1 MFPYNSKILKKN
13 IKPIKI
19 KIDINNV
26 KNKIMILKD
35 EIFNK
40 QQELLEFMDFY
51 QIFNEK
57 NSDIKEINKE
67 INILNIKLEKLLI
80 IYKDYKNV
88 Y

>member
-1 MFPYNSKILKKN
+1 MFPYTTKTTKKK
-13 IKPIKI
+13 IKPIQI

-26 KNKIMILKD
+26 KNKIMILRD
-35 EIFNK
+35 EIFKK
-40 QQELLEFMDFY
+40 QQELLEFMEFF
-51 QIFNEK
+51 QITNEK

-67 INILNIKLEKLLI
+67 INKLNDKLEKLLI

>member
-1 MFPYNSKILKKN
+1 MLPYTNKILKKK

-26 KNKIMILKD
+26 KNKIMILRD
-35 EIFNK
+35 EIFKK
-40 QQELLEFMDFY
+40 QQELLEFMEFF
-51 QIFNEK
+51 QITNEK
-57 NSDIKEINKE
+57 NSDIKQINKE
-67 INILNIKLEKLLI
+67 INILNDKLEKLLI